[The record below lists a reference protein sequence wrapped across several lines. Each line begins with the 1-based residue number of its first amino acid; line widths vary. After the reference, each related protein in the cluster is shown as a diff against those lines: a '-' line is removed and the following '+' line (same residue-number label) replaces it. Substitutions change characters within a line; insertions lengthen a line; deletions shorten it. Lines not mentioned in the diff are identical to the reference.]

1 MAASS
6 AQLYSLLYVVTNG
19 TLLAEEQS
27 VDMSR
32 TSNAQTVLT
41 VAKGFAG
48 VSPGAAMIEVDVTN
62 AIPSGGFEFD
72 MGAKIAGLIPIDVQV
87 LGPGGKSTNG
97 KMFVVSDTIRHGV
110 NQEAKYTF
118 KALGALALFT

>member
-1 MAASS
+1 M
-6 AQLYSLLYVVTNG
+6 YSLLYVVTNG